1 MQEFAIACLL
11 IAAKLY
17 ENIGQPLNLSSY
29 DIKKILFFEEQIVV
43 KLEFRLH
50 RITYIDVSEEIIRL
64 WAAFQSASMTF
75 E

>member
-1 MQEFAIACLL
+1 MQEFAISCLL
-11 IAAKLY
+11 IAAKLH
-17 ENIGQPLNLSSY
+17 ENIGQPLNLSTY

-50 RITYIDVSEEIIRL
+50 RITYIDVSEEMIRL

>member
-1 MQEFAIACLL
+1 MEEFAIACLL
-11 IAAKLY
+11 IAAKLH

>member
-1 MQEFAIACLL
+1 M
-11 IAAKLY
+11 IAAKLH
-17 ENIGQPLNLSSY
+17 ENIGQPLNLSTY

-50 RITYIDVSEEIIRL
+50 RITYIDVSEEMIRL